1 MVYNE
6 VIPHY
11 FIIIILQ
18 LSALNKAGQAVAF
31 RWRWAC
37 GASGQV
43 GFEDMTFA
51 LRPEDEKS
59 WGPGREG
66 TEQRP

>member
-18 LSALNKAGQAVAF
+18 LSALNKAGQAEGIPVEVGL
-31 RWRWAC
+31 WRKW
-37 GASGQV
+37 SGRV
-43 GFEDMTFA
+43 SEDMTFA
-51 LRPEDEKS
+51 LRP
-59 WGPGREG
+59 GG
-66 TEQRP
+66 